1 MLQGMAYGGML
12 GNSLFTNVGVIKPG
26 VLLLTIFQIVSASPY
41 LPMQYGYKDWI
52 PTQSYY
58 AYASRVGCPPDLPY
72 GQHPQTI
79 FECLLNVD
87 EATMANA
94 SATISESG
102 TYGTWKVTPSKIGS
116 ESTCACSQ
124 KP

>member
-58 AYASRVGCPPDLPY
+58 AYAS
-72 GQHPQTI
+72 
-79 FECLLNVD
+79 
-87 EATMANA
+87 
-94 SATISESG
+94 
-102 TYGTWKVTPSKIGS
+102 
-116 ESTCACSQ
+116 
-124 KP
+124 